1 MAEILSLD
9 DSLIVLHI
17 DRNRSNN
24 RADNLRLATY
34 SQNQWNQVSKGWQ
47 GGAVWYAQFE
57 CVIADAVQTHPATL
71 LDPPEFGPAAC
82 RGIVL
87 LDDEPGAWLRF
98 TTEAEQLE
106 LARDVDEWVP
116 LSGD

>member
-9 DSLIVLHI
+9 DFFLSC
-17 DRNRSNN
+17 DSR
-24 RADNLRLATY
+24 
-34 SQNQWNQVSKGWQ
+34 G
-47 GGAVWYAQFE
+47 WYAQFE
-57 CVIADAVQTHPATL
+57 CVIADAVQTHAATL

-87 LDDEPGAWLRF
+87 LDDEPEAWLRF

-106 LARDVDEWVP
+106 LAHEVDEWVP
-116 LSGD
+116 ICGD